1 MKMFLTRIGKNCK
14 INMAIIDKDV
24 EVPPNTHLG
33 YDLEQ
38 DKNRYFVDDES
49 NSIVISKGFK
59 FF

>member
-1 MKMFLTRIGKNCK
+1 
-14 INMAIIDKDV
+14 MAINDKDV

-49 NSIVISKGFK
+49 NIIVIPKGFK